1 MNHETVV
8 SESAVSGFMFTHCVL
23 LRTVIIGLLLLEYD
37 HTPIWNFSHLN
48 EQVRNFRILQYN
60 YLLLNK

>member
-23 LRTVIIGLLLLEYD
+23 LRTVIIGFIILEFD
-37 HTPIWNFSHLN
+37 HTPI
-48 EQVRNFRILQYN
+48 
-60 YLLLNK
+60 

>member
-1 MNHETVV
+1 MDFLMNHETVV

-37 HTPIWNFSHLN
+37 HTPI
-48 EQVRNFRILQYN
+48 
-60 YLLLNK
+60 